1 MKLFENVKNY
11 IGENKFR
18 LIIYSDKVNIV
29 NYDSIEEIGATKI
42 IFNADK
48 QITIEGKNL
57 IFNKLLNKE
66 ILVTGDIEKI
76 YFNE

>member
-1 MKLFENVKNY
+1 MKLFDNVKNY

-18 LIIYSDKVNIV
+18 LIIYNNKLNIV
-29 NYDSIEEIGATKI
+29 NYDSIKEIGSTKI
-42 IFNADK
+42 SINAFKD
-48 QITIEGKNL
+48 ITVEGKNL
-57 IFNKLLNKE
+57 KLSKLLNKE

>member
-1 MKLFENVKNY
+1 MKLFDNVKNF

-18 LIIYSDKVNIV
+18 LIIYNDKLNVV

-42 IFNADK
+42 SIKSYKD
-48 QITIEGKNL
+48 ITVEGKNL
-57 IFNKLLNKE
+57 KLSKLLNKE